1 MMSSQY
7 GPDRLGDTGATMVM
21 TMGSNNVSCS
31 ESLKI
36 ILVRIVL
43 CNREHEV
50 GIASNR
56 RTASYGEFV
65 SRPSTHRPSRHG
77 NRPTESRCQSAT

>member
-7 GPDRLGDTGATMVM
+7 GPDKLGDTGATMVM
-21 TMGSNNVSCS
+21 TKGSNSVSCS
-31 ESLKI
+31 KTLKI

-56 RTASYGEFV
+56 RTACYGEFV

-77 NRPTESRCQSAT
+77 NWSTESRC

>member
-7 GPDRLGDTGATMVM
+7 GPDKLGDTGATMVM
-21 TMGSNNVSCS
+21 TKGSNNVNCS
-31 ESLKI
+31 KSLKI

-77 NRPTESRCQSAT
+77 NWSTESRC